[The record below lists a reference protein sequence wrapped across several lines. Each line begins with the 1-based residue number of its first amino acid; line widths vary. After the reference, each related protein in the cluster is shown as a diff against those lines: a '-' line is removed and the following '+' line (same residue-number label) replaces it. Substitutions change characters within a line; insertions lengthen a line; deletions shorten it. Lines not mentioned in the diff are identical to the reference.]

1 MLQTFSKIRTN
12 FKRKENR
19 GFTLVE
25 VIIAISVIVILL
37 SVILGSFY
45 SFKKNQSVDKTS
57 RNVFSLIEEAR
68 VLTLASR
75 EEARY
80 GVHFENDSA
89 VLFKNS
95 YVLGNAGN
103 KVVDVSAPAVISEI
117 NLAGGNSVI
126 FDRLI
131 GSTANF
137 GTVVIASVDG
147 TENKIITIY
156 KSGLAQIE

>member
-1 MLQTFSKIRTN
+1 M
-12 FKRKENR
+12 
-19 GFTLVE
+19 E

-57 RNVFSLIEEAR
+57 RNVFSLI
-68 VLTLASR
+68 